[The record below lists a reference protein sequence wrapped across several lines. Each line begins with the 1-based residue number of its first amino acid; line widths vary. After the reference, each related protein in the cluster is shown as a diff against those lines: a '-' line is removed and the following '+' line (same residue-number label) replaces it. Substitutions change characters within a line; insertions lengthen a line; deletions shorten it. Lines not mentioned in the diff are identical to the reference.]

1 MGQPWPHTSV
11 GSSAEIL
18 REQHTPRK
26 ARRGY
31 ERKSSSLQSDSGR
44 AKSLRTTLEDP
55 LKGFRVIVIPAVN
68 QLLRF
73 NHYAAV
79 HGSGW
84 PHQSCCF
91 RDKSNFSYHIIG
103 RCLGWL

>member
-1 MGQPWPHTSV
+1 M
-11 GSSAEIL
+11 SASLL
-18 REQHTPRK
+18 RCRAIQVAQNRFVQHSK
-26 ARRGY
+26 I
-31 ERKSSSLQSDSGR
+31 
-44 AKSLRTTLEDP
+44 P